1 MCAMVKAPTV
11 EEEDRRRLCRERNVL
26 IAERIK
32 HINRVKGLLFSQLD
46 FAHFRAPVSDGGPKD
61 RRFRDDAH
69 GLFDR

>member
-1 MCAMVKAPTV
+1 MAVPSTSEKLRWESNPRRVNQPETV
-11 EEEDRRRLCRERNVL
+11 SQP
-26 IAERIK
+26 AEITQ
-32 HINRVKGLLFSQLD
+32 LLFQSASKLD

>member
-1 MCAMVKAPTV
+1 M
-11 EEEDRRRLCRERNVL
+11 EL
-26 IAERIK
+26 
-32 HINRVKGLLFSQLD
+32 HNRSFQSNGSVYFLTNPKLD

>member
-1 MCAMVKAPTV
+1 VISVQAI
-11 EEEDRRRLCRERNVL
+11 VL
-26 IAERIK
+26 PSNLANPKESQPAEITQ
-32 HINRVKGLLFSQLD
+32 LLFQSVSELD